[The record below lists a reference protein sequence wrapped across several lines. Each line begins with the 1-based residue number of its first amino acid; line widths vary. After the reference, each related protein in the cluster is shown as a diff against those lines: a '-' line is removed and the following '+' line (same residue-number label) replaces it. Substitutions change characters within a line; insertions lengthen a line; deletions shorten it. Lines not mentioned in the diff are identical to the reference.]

1 LQQILDGRAVIT
13 SYFLA
18 TSKHSESFN
27 GRRFC
32 VFWPKG
38 TAAAQAIQPA
48 SLHAARADEIS
59 YTAPLWPCSPQA
71 DARTDIF
78 AFGAVIYEMATGRK
92 AFEAK
97 LVAVGMVS
105 GFLHP

>member
-1 LQQILDGRAVIT
+1 
-13 SYFLA
+13 
-18 TSKHSESFN
+18 
-27 GRRFC
+27 

-38 TAAAQAIQPA
+38 TAAAQAIQPV

-97 LVAVGMVS
+97 LVAAGMVS
-105 GFLHP
+105 GFLHPSTSTVEWEGALVSPLVHVIGAAESVAA